1 MRKVRMAELKKIYA
15 HVLDYLHENMED
27 YPVYTWILEE
37 MSRRGFPGIQITPLQ
52 GRFLHLLVS
61 LIKARHILEVGTL
74 GGYST
79 VWMATALPA
88 EGELIT
94 LEADEQHAAL
104 AREAFKRAGV
114 DDKIEVIV
122 GPALATMAR
131 LTLKEPLDMVFI
143 DADKSNNINY
153 FKWAAER
160 TRSGGLI
167 LVDNVLMNGR
177 VLTDEPS
184 DYIDSIATFNR
195 YIFDNYN
202 HNVNVIP
209 FYKRDEDNLDGIMI
223 VQIE

>member
-1 MRKVRMAELKKIYA
+1 
-15 HVLDYLHENMED
+15 
-27 YPVYTWILEE
+27 
-37 MSRRGFPGIQITPLQ
+37 
-52 GRFLHLLVS
+52 
-61 LIKARHILEVGTL
+61 
-74 GGYST
+74 
-79 VWMATALPA
+79 
-88 EGELIT
+88 
-94 LEADEQHAAL
+94 
-104 AREAFKRAGV
+104 
-114 DDKIEVIV
+114 
-122 GPALATMAR
+122 
-131 LTLKEPLDMVFI
+131 MVFI

-184 DYIDSIATFNR
+184 DYIDSIAAFNR